1 MLGDELLPEERP
13 ERMAE
18 EDDRNARLLLGD
30 QPVHGPEIADDFAP
44 SAVVGEMAEVG
55 GRGPRPVAAMVVRI
69 NRIARGVERRGEA
82 GVTGAV
88 LGEAVGDLHH
98 RPRPPFRQPAPGQKA
113 LPVVG
118 PKLELA
124 PRHSRPS
131 RPGLRPAFGPCCSS
145 EAPASSSLRQGR
157 ARLDFRKRGFE
168 PPKGSRLWQDW
179 ALCHWDREPAQLRRL
194 NF

>member
-1 MLGDELLPEERP
+1 MLGDEPLPEERP

-30 QPVHGPEIADDFAP
+30 QPVHGPEIADDFSP

-55 GRGPRPVAAMVVRI
+55 GGRLRPVATMVVRI

-118 PKLELA
+118 AKLELA
-124 PRHSRPS
+124 PRHSRPARS
-131 RPGLRPAFGPCCSS
+131 LPAFECAGWSM
-145 EAPASSSLRQGR
+145 EFDADL
-157 ARLDFRKRGFE
+157 E
-168 PPKGSRLWQDW
+168 PPSSGRLGPIRPRG
-179 ALCHWDREPAQLRRL
+179 AGR
-194 NF
+194 NFLLAESSAIG